1 MSADLA
7 PIDALLAGLTRE
19 ELEAR
24 IAEAS
29 VVELAALWYDWRAW
43 ARPKQLPPAGAWRWW
58 GFLGAR
64 GMGKT

>member
-1 MSADLA
+1 MSADAA
-7 PIDALLAGLTRE
+7 PMDALLAGLTRE

-43 ARPKQLPPAGAWRWW
+43 ARPKQLPPPGE
-58 GFLGAR
+58 
-64 GMGKT
+64 